1 MQLRDLREWVS
12 QYNPKFRTVEVDTSK
27 SPSHYGS
34 GSCATY
40 SAQDIYISTCDT
52 EFPVK
57 QEQTEVDHQEFCLH
71 WIVWGLILPID
82 LAHRSCPLILPID
95 LAPLTSCPFTPIL
108 NMPAEDEDEAQD
120 SDPPGL
126 ETDLQ
131 WRWDWTIKIL
141 NRCRPYR
148 WMDLTRARQ
157 FWTWGWWS

>member
-1 MQLRDLREWVS
+1 MSQSVQPEVPNRRSRHKQVTFTLRLRVL
-12 QYNPKFRTVEVDTSK
+12 
-27 SPSHYGS
+27 
-34 GSCATY
+34 C
-40 SAQDIYISTCDT
+40 YIL
-52 EFPVK
+52 K
-57 QEQTEVDHQEFCLH
+57 QEQTEVDHQESRLH

-95 LAPLTSCPFTPIL
+95 LAHWPCPFDQLPLHSYTEHACREWGRGSGQWSSRFGDWRTI
-108 NMPAEDEDEAQD
+108 
-120 SDPPGL
+120 
-126 ETDLQ
+126 LQ

>member
-1 MQLRDLREWVS
+1 MLRIWDHIPEYRKQSLWCNLGISENKSVS
-12 QYNPKFRTVEVDTSK
+12 TTRTVEVDTSK

-108 NMPAEDEDEAQD
+108 NMPAENEDEAQD

-126 ETDLQ
+126 ETDEPSSNE
-131 WRWDWTIKIL
+131 DETE
-141 NRCRPYR
+141 P
-148 WMDLTRARQ
+148 
-157 FWTWGWWS
+157 